1 MSDST
6 SDAYVPDQSESLD
19 GDELGEDPLGQH
31 LPGIGDYPPEESR
44 GVEDP
49 NLAGPDDV
57 ATRELRRELERDDD
71 LLDPDE
77 DEDRPIDLADPDDA
91 VGLGGEDVEQAAIGD
106 AFDPE
111 PGDPVDPEVAAI
123 HVVDEP

>member
-1 MSDST
+1 M

-49 NLAGPDDV
+49 SLAGPDDL
-57 ATRELRRELERDDD
+57 ATRELRREVERDDD
-71 LLDPDE
+71 ARSE
-77 DEDRPIDLADPDDA
+77 DELVDDQPVDLADPEDT
-91 VGLGGEDVEQAAIGD
+91 VGVGGEDIEHEALGD

-111 PGDPVDPEVAAI
+111 PGDPIEPEVAAM